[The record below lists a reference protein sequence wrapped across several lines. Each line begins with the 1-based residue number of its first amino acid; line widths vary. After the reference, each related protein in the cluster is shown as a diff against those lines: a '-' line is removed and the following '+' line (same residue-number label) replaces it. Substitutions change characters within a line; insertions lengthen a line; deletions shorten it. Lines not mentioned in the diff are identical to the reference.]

1 MYICVCMYTNKYIYR
16 WLYIVNDVFL
26 KQYTHT
32 YIYICTCSV
41 AKLYLTPCHHMN
53 GNAPGSSVH
62 EIFQVRVLECVA
74 IPFTRDTYVCVCV
87 YIYIYILLCI
97 GIKIFILQM
106 AFYR

>member
-1 MYICVCMYTNKYIYR
+1 MYVCVCMHTNKYIYR

-41 AKLYLTPCHHMN
+41 AKLYLTPCHPMN
-53 GNAPGSSVH
+53 CNTPGSSVH

-74 IPFTRDTYVCVCV
+74 IPFTRDTYVYT
-87 YIYIYILLCI
+87 YIYICTIVYWY
-97 GIKIFILQM
+97 KD
-106 AFYR
+106 FYFANGFL